1 MGKERFKQWN
11 KRSQM
16 NTSEEAERREK
27 EKERYCPFTAVRS
40 KKEAYENVCHC
51 TIHSDTPAMPPVSS
65 IWFSYNIAN
74 RLFTETPIAT
84 ETTSRGISTRL
95 RFQGSSRPSGPILS
109 KLNDSQSSSIT
120 KVAGFCFGVS

>member
-1 MGKERFKQWN
+1 
-11 KRSQM
+11 M

-74 RLFTETPIAT
+74 
-84 ETTSRGISTRL
+84 
-95 RFQGSSRPSGPILS
+95 SSKPLY
-109 KLNDSQSSSIT
+109 
-120 KVAGFCFGVS
+120 VCVSNIDVVTVSDRSLCCLT